1 MLSSRSV
8 KTTFRRALSHF
19 AASSSSSESNSMTTL
34 HHNFPSRHL
43 VVHKGFFRETASQ
56 TSSSRGNED
65 TDEDGFISNGDV
77 FAENAKGDPVYF
89 GRKNKSQL
97 KRDANRHKNLANQ
110 LLASPKTLKKLPG
123 LVSLNNERLLEG
135 LLECQK
141 TTSHIAKK
149 RAEQLVAKQLRG
161 LEEEELKPLEEVVER
176 VKLGAEGGLAL
187 AVDPR
192 ADDLAR
198 DWRKRITMVA
208 KSVEEEDAFGVSRKE
223 ALEEVFQVM
232 QRVESEMKTVSFTR
246 QELVD
251 VARKA
256 ETEAKETAKN
266 SEEFTDRQRREAM
279 GEIVFI
285 DDVDEEVEEVFLLK
299 KSKGNTI
306 AKNGSKKKKKMKGKK
321 SSMKGLLKMLRDVA
335 EHAV

>member
-1 MLSSRSV
+1 
-8 KTTFRRALSHF
+8 
-19 AASSSSSESNSMTTL
+19 MTRL

-43 VVHKGFFRETASQ
+43 VLHKGFFRETASQ
-56 TSSSRGNED
+56 TSSSPGNED
-65 TDEDGFISNGDV
+65 TDEDGSIGNGDV
-77 FAENAKGDPVYF
+77 FAENAKGDPIYF

-110 LLASPKTLKKLPG
+110 LLAISPKTLKKLPG
-123 LVSLNNERLLEG
+123 LLSVNNERLLEG

-198 DWRKRITMVA
+198 DWRRRMTMVA
-208 KSVEEEDAFGVSRKE
+208 KSVEEENMVGVSRKE

-266 SEEFTDRQRREAM
+266 SEEFADRQRREAM
-279 GEIVFI
+279 GEIVFM
-285 DDVDEEVEEVFLLK
+285 DDVDEELEEVFLLK
-299 KSKGNTI
+299 KSKGNTA
-306 AKNGSKKKKKMKGKK
+306 AKSGSKKKKMKAKK
-321 SSMKGLLKMLRDVA
+321 TSMKGLLKMLRDVA

>member
-1 MLSSRSV
+1 
-8 KTTFRRALSHF
+8 
-19 AASSSSSESNSMTTL
+19 MTTL

-65 TDEDGFISNGDV
+65 TDEDGFIGNGDV
-77 FAENAKGDPVYF
+77 FAENAKGDPIYF

-110 LLASPKTLKKLPG
+110 LLAIGPKTLKKLPG
-123 LVSLNNERLLEG
+123 LLSVNNERLLEG

-198 DWRKRITMVA
+198 NW
-208 KSVEEEDAFGVSRKE
+208 
-223 ALEEVFQVM
+223 
-232 QRVESEMKTVSFTR
+232 
-246 QELVD
+246 
-251 VARKA
+251 
-256 ETEAKETAKN
+256 
-266 SEEFTDRQRREAM
+266 RQR
-279 GEIVFI
+279 
-285 DDVDEEVEEVFLLK
+285 
-299 KSKGNTI
+299 
-306 AKNGSKKKKKMKGKK
+306 
-321 SSMKGLLKMLRDVA
+321 
-335 EHAV
+335 